1 MTNSSSPSFDVQGLE
16 QTLRSSKTV
25 AGGFLAADVR
35 SLDRIIA
42 DDLALLSKY
51 GLTARQ
57 LGRRMQDVTDR
68 AKAGL
73 GAEVAIGEGLV
84 AWCDEWKGLIVCPW
98 PHGGRFDKRLTL
110 VRQSSTG
117 RTIRWTD
124 LNIHLILEHGFFEGK
139 GAEFRLEPQDLADLL
154 FAKA

>member
-1 MTNSSSPSFDVQGLE
+1 MTNSSSPSFDMQGLE
-16 QTLRSSKTV
+16 RALRSSKTV

-35 SLDRIIA
+35 SLDRLIA
-42 DDLALLSKY
+42 DDQALLAKY

-57 LGRRMQDVTDR
+57 LGLRMQEVTDL

-73 GAEVAIGEGLV
+73 GAEVTIGEGLV

-110 VRQSSTG
+110 VRQSATG

-139 GAEFRLEPQDLADLL
+139 GAEFRLDPQDLIEIL

>member
-42 DDLALLSKY
+42 DDLALLSKHC
-51 GLTARQ
+51 LTAQ
-57 LGRRMQDVTDR
+57 KLGRRMQEVTDR

-84 AWCDEWKGLIVCPW
+84 AWCDEWKGLILCPW

-124 LNIHLILEHGFFEGK
+124 LNIHLILEHSFFEGK
-139 GAEFRLEPQDLADLL
+139 GAEFRLEPQELAEFL
-154 FAKA
+154 FA

>member
-139 GAEFRLEPQDLADLL
+139 GAEFRLEPQELADLL